1 MNSHHCF
8 IYHIK
13 KKNTLLVLMVQ
24 SFLIPRSVVTRE
36 APANPDVSASLIS
49 VLLLPCH
56 SAYTATFVSML
67 NHNTIFLKTFWE
79 AAKFSTCITNTRRTH
94 MTCSPDDFAQVQ
106 PAQTLATASRLPRKL
121 QGAVNC
127 RSNSISKMSKYEKIG
142 IVQSLKYS
150 NKTSVYIATPLV
162 HINTLTNFCTT
173 QDNNIWGF

>member
-1 MNSHHCF
+1 
-8 IYHIK
+8 
-13 KKNTLLVLMVQ
+13 MVQ
-24 SFLIPRSVVTRE
+24 SFLIPRSVVTGE
-36 APANPDVSASLIS
+36 APANPDASASLLS

-94 MTCSPDDFAQVQ
+94 MKCSPDDSAQVQ

-127 RSNSISKMSKYEKIG
+127 RSNSISKMSKHENTG
-142 IVQSLKYS
+142 IVRSLKYS
-150 NKTSVYIATPLV
+150 NETSVYIATPLAHV
-162 HINTLTNFCTT
+162 NTLASFALHKVTT
-173 QDNNIWGF
+173 FGGFKRSLGTGE

>member
-13 KKNTLLVLMVQ
+13 KKQHSARFNGAEL
-24 SFLIPRSVVTRE
+24 LIPRSVVTGE
-36 APANPDVSASLIS
+36 APANPDASASLLS

-94 MTCSPDDFAQVQ
+94 MKCSPDDSAQV
-106 PAQTLATASRLPRKL
+106 
-121 QGAVNC
+121 
-127 RSNSISKMSKYEKIG
+127 
-142 IVQSLKYS
+142 
-150 NKTSVYIATPLV
+150 
-162 HINTLTNFCTT
+162 
-173 QDNNIWGF
+173 